1 MGTSE
6 IKLLYCIILPAC
18 LPGFRGI
25 CVTTPIAQITAFTA
39 EMITGGGHVGA
50 ALMFA

>member
-6 IKLLYCIILPAC
+6 IKLLYCILPAC
-18 LPGFRGI
+18 LPCFRGI
-25 CVTTPIAQITAFTA
+25 CVTTPIALITAFTA
-39 EMITGGGHVGA
+39 EMITGGGRVGT